1 MYLAHG
7 FDIIGMYGEAVMMAV
22 HNVDDESVR
31 KALKQLTIREHI
43 PPAYFTINQFWS
55 GQPGT

>member
-43 PPAYFTINQFWS
+43 PPAYFTINQF
-55 GQPGT
+55 